1 MAFFAEEFFKLAFA
15 CAPARVGVFRGVL
28 GCVVALRGAQ
38 AKCARKSAR
47 EVSRAGGANQ
57 NVKSSEFFSESAKA
71 SSRRTQFSISSKSAT
86 SEGVCM

>member
-15 CAPARVGVFRGVL
+15 CASARAGVFRGVL
-28 GCVVALRGAQ
+28 GCVVALRGTQ

-47 EVSRAGGANQ
+47 EVSRAGANQ